1 MSLDKVFFAS
11 EKPDL
16 GRKGMSAASVVGPW
30 RSLETRSA
38 VDKGGACVRPAVK
51 PLVDKPRQSVVS
63 SDGYLNQLG

>member
-11 EKPDL
+11 EKSDE
-16 GRKGMSAASVVGPW
+16 GRREMSSARDVGPW
-30 RSLETRSA
+30 RGLQTRSA

-51 PLVDKPRQSVVS
+51 PLVDKLLQSVVS